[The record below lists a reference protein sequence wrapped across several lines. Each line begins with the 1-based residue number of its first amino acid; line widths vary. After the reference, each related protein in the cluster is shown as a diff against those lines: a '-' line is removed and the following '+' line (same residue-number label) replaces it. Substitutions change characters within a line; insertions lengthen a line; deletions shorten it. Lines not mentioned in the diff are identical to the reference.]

1 MRWLWALAIRL
12 LLALAVAVLL
22 FDAVVVGII
31 YWEYGLI
38 VLAGIVWRICQKR
51 WQASGNYGSARV
63 SGWRDLMRGRLL
75 SDRGL
80 ILGRLGGMPAVS
92 RGQALRS
99 LMLPGLPSE
108 WAVRQFFATFLG
120 SRQPGEFIRIN
131 DFIHLATF
139 APAGGG
145 KSVSVLYPNLL
156 SYEGNCV
163 VIDPKGEL
171 FAQTAAHRQNRFGH
185 TIVRLDPA
193 RLFGPGGDSFN
204 PFDWVNPQSPE
215 FIEVCRDMANMLVV
229 RTGKEL
235 DPHWCDSAENVIATF
250 IAYVCALEGNPE
262 ARNLRGMRSHLAS
275 RAAYERDIGIM
286 QQNEGFYGVL
296 QQMGQ
301 SLSWLIEKEL
311 GSVMSHAQRF
321 TNIFDA
327 PLVAASTS
335 STSFDPMELRAGRM
349 TVYLITPP
357 DKLVAWAGLQRL
369 WLGCLLR
376 IITRGVATERNPVLF
391 LVDEC
396 AHIGRMQALEDAVT
410 LMRGMGIRLWL
421 FFQSLEQLKKCFGD
435 NAGTVLDNL
444 ATQQYF
450 AITSYETAEAMS
462 KRIGEGTI
470 LIRTSGDNQGRSTP
484 SGGDGKNPG
493 SINSGS
499 STNYSEAAR
508 KLLKPE
514 EILVLPEDT
523 AIVFHKNHYVIMCQK
538 IRYYADK
545 AFRPR
550 GLSRQWGTGRTR
562 GLGLGSML
570 LGLAA
575 VLFSLVVT
583 LFLDRLPMPD
593 RQPRTRGGA
602 SGYSRDGYGYD
613 VAPSS
618 YGPSRRANRR

>member
-1 MRWLWALAIRL
+1 MRKLWALAIRFLL
-12 LLALAVAVLL
+12 LLAASVLL
-22 FDAVVVGII
+22 LDAVVVGLV

-38 VLAGIVWRICQKR
+38 FLAGIIWRLTRKR
-51 WQASGNYGSARV
+51 WQSSGSHGTARM
-63 SGWRDLMRGRLL
+63 SGWRDLMCGRLL

-80 ILGRLGGMPAVS
+80 ILGRVGGMPDVS
-92 RGQALRS
+92 KGQALRS
-99 LMLPGLPSE
+99 LLSPGLPSE
-108 WAVRQFFATFLG
+108 WAVRQFFAAFLG
-120 SRQPGEFIRIN
+120 SRQAGDFIRIN
-131 DFIHLATF
+131 DFVHLATF

-171 FAQTAAHRQNRFGH
+171 YAQTAAHRQQRFGH
-185 TIVRLDPA
+185 TVVRLDPA

-204 PFDWVNPQSPE
+204 VFDWVKPQSPE

-235 DPHWCDSAENVIATF
+235 DPHWCDSAENVIAAF
-250 IAYVCALEGNPE
+250 IAYICALEGNPD
-262 ARNLRGMRSHLAS
+262 ARNLRGMRSQIAS
-275 RAAYERDIGIM
+275 KANYDRALEIM

-296 QQMGQ
+296 QQMGH
-301 SLSWLIEKEL
+301 SLQWHIDKEL
-311 GSVMSHAQRF
+311 ASVMSVSQRF
-321 TNIFDA
+321 TNIFDS
-327 PLVAASTS
+327 PLVSACTG
-335 STSFDPMELRAGRM
+335 STSFDPMELRHGRM
-349 TVYLITPP
+349 TVYIITPS
-357 DKLVAWAGLQRL
+357 DKMVVWAGLQRL

-376 IITRGVATERNPVLF
+376 IITRGIATERNPVLF

-396 AHIGRMQALEDAVT
+396 AHIGRMQALEDAIT
-410 LMRGMGIRLWL
+410 LMRGMGIRVWL
-421 FFQSLEQLKKCFGD
+421 FFQSIEQLKKCFGD
-435 NAGTVLDNL
+435 NAGTVFDNL

-470 LIRTSGDNQGRSTP
+470 LIRTEGSNQGRSSP
-484 SGGDGKNPG
+484 VGGDGKNPG
-493 SINSGS
+493 SFNSGS
-499 STNYSEAAR
+499 TTNYSEAAR

-538 IRYYADK
+538 IRYYADR

-550 GLSRQWGTGRTR
+550 GLSRRWGTGRAR

-575 VLFSLVVT
+575 LLISLVVT
-583 LFLDRLPMPD
+583 LLIDRLPVPD
-593 RQPRTRGGA
+593 RQPRTR
-602 SGYSRDGYGYD
+602 RLFQ
-613 VAPSS
+613 
-618 YGPSRRANRR
+618 